1 MFDGNHLALGGVKLL
16 AAGFLESGHVMAA
29 VGLNVV
35 DRLLEG
41 LLLVVSRL
49 PVVPDDSGLS
59 LYSSRR
65 LRPWS

>member
-1 MFDGNHLALGGVKLL
+1 
-16 AAGFLESGHVMAA
+16 MAA

-49 PVVPDDSGLS
+49 PVVPDDGGLS
-59 LYSSRR
+59 SSSSQW